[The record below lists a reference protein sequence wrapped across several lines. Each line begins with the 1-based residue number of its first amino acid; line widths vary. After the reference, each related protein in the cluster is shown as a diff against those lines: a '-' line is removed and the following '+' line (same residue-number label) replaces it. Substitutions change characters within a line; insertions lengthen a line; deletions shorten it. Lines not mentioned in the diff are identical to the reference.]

1 MEMFDYS
8 LKSRIDNLNAM
19 ISENEEKL
27 NHMFEINE
35 FDINALNEI
44 KKEILIFEEDL

>member
-1 MEMFDYS
+1 
-8 LKSRIDNLNAM
+8 
-19 ISENEEKL
+19 
-27 NHMFEINE
+27 MFEINE